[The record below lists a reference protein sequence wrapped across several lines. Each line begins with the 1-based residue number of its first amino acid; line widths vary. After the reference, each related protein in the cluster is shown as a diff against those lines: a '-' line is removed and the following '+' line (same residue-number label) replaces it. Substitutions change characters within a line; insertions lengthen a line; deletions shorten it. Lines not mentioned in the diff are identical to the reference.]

1 MIMSKVAK
9 KKGSRLMPDVAK
21 KGSHFEELPQ
31 YLWIV
36 NYQNKPGIAIHCREL
51 LACKALARWLI
62 SQIEIFEN
70 IENDNAVVIEI
81 SKAIIASLNKS
92 EYSGSYKKGDVL
104 LELNGKIEDN
114 KYVLTVTNYLVFTS
128 VTKKIK
134 NMTEKI
140 VFTSTKV
147 GPVTIC

>member
-1 MIMSKVAK
+1 MSKVAK
-9 KKGSRLMPDVAK
+9 KKGSRLMPDVTK

-31 YLWIV
+31 YLWII
-36 NYQNKPGIAIHCREL
+36 NYKNKPGIAIHCREL

-70 IENDNAVVIEI
+70 IENDNTLIGEL
-81 SKAIIASLNKS
+81 SKAIISSLNKT
-92 EYSGSYKKGDVL
+92 EYNGSYKKGDIL

-114 KYVLTVTNYLVFTS
+114 KYILTVTNYLVFTS
-128 VTKKIK
+128 VTKKVK